1 MTTRPHRTT
10 GHPPPAL
17 RLEHGSVHDEACP
30 SFQGAVELVGRRWTG
45 AILFAASQG
54 ARRFGEYRAVIAGI
68 SDRLLAQRLKELE
81 AEGLIERSV
90 IPSTPV
96 QVRYELAPD
105 GRALIA
111 ALQPLAQW
119 SVRRLRRTGDGDDP
133 QWVNIGSNG

>member
-1 MTTRPHRTT
+1 MTTGPHETPTPR
-10 GHPPPAL
+10 PPAL

-45 AILFAASQG
+45 AILFAASRG

-81 AEGLIERSV
+81 AEGLIARSV

-96 QVRYELAPD
+96 RSATSSPPTARRSSRPC
-105 GRALIA
+105 GHWRSGARAA
-111 ALQPLAQW
+111 CA
-119 SVRRLRRTGDGDDP
+119 
-133 QWVNIGSNG
+133 GSDKNTP